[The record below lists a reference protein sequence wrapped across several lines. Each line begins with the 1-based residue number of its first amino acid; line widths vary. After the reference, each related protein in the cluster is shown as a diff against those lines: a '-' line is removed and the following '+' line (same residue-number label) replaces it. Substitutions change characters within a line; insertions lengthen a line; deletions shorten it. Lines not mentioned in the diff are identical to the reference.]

1 MKLANTTIRTVQGD
15 ITKIN
20 YVTAIVNAAN
30 NSLLGGGGVDG
41 AIHRAAGPEL
51 LAECRKL
58 NGCETGGAKITGAY
72 RLPCDYVI
80 HTVGPIWGGGRRN
93 EAMLLANCYRNA
105 LELAMEHGIRSI
117 AFPSISTGVYSYPV
131 DQAAEIAVR
140 TVIDFV
146 RANPDTMDEIVWVL
160 FDRLTKKAYDNAL
173 DSFDGEYLEG
183 LDTDTEKSISESI
196 SSIAE
201 TKRNNEVSKITGLF
215 GKAKKAFVNTIDQN
229 GDGSLDLEDAAV
241 IKENVGDAARKAA
254 DAALYNA
261 KKGGNQLGNW
271 MNQTKLEMERKAL
284 QPIFPND
291 LSKPDFSLPKLIR
304 VADID
309 KRHAESELCEGSIG
323 YFSEHKGVKVVNIF
337 SNCADQFGITMY
349 PSVDNGVYFVDPK
362 DRDHY
367 IELNRYFSFLQLERV
382 NELTSIAQDL
392 GAKHFKIS
400 CHEGKK
406 FKSSNSSKASE
417 KGFFKALRKIDS
429 EVGRNQ
435 EESTYSEAKV
445 VSENSFPGHEP
456 TEPTLVYL
464 QDDSTVKNLIKM
476 RMGDNKIKKQK
487 VTIKCIDS
495 SGIKENNAGMIDA
508 ALADMKYAMKASL
521 MVLCQDLAQIK
532 MRKISL

>member
-1 MKLANTTIRTVQGD
+1 MQ
-15 ITKIN
+15 
-20 YVTAIVNAAN
+20 
-30 NSLLGGGGVDG
+30 
-41 AIHRAAGPEL
+41 
-51 LAECRKL
+51 
-58 NGCETGGAKITGAY
+58 
-72 RLPCDYVI
+72 
-80 HTVGPIWGGGRRN
+80 
-93 EAMLLANCYRNA
+93 
-105 LELAMEHGIRSI
+105 
-117 AFPSISTGVYSYPV
+117 
-131 DQAAEIAVR
+131 
-140 TVIDFV
+140 
-146 RANPDTMDEIVWVL
+146 
-160 FDRLTKKAYDNAL
+160 
-173 DSFDGEYLEG
+173 
-183 LDTDTEKSISESI
+183 
-196 SSIAE
+196 SSH
-201 TKRNNEVSKITGLF
+201 KRNNEASKITGLF

-241 IKENVGDAARKAA
+241 IKENVGEAARKAA

-284 QPIFPND
+284 QPIFPDD

-323 YFSEHKGVKVVNIF
+323 YYSEHKGVKVVNIF

-417 KGFFKALRKIDS
+417 KGFFIALRKMDS

-456 TEPTLVYL
+456 TEPKLVYL

-521 MVLCQDLAQIK
+521 MSEVQSETKRTLEYEIEF
-532 MRKISL
+532 